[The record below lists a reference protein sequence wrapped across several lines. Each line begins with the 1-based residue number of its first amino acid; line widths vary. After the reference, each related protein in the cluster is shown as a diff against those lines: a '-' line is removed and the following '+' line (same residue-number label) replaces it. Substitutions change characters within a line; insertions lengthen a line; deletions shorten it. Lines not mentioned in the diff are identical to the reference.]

1 MKLPAKTS
9 RATPPPSSFR
19 VAAAFRSAM
28 LPATR
33 TLALGALCAAVLL
46 PACSVL
52 PRAEPVDTYLLP
64 AAPLAPA
71 GAAALPLSLRVSRPA
86 AGTQLSGQRIAVVPE
101 DGRVSV
107 YKGASWS
114 EPAPVLL
121 RNRLLDA
128 FRADGRIAALSSDD
142 TVLQA
147 DVEIDS
153 DLRGFQAEYHN
164 GAVEAVIRL
173 EARLVQVGTR
183 RILASHGFEVREAAA
198 GSAVPQVVQAFG
210 RAGDR
215 LAAELVAWTMRAAEA
230 SSGR

>member
-9 RATPPPSSFR
+9 PATPPFLASRPAAR
-19 VAAAFRSAM
+19 ALAVA
-28 LPATR
+28 
-33 TLALGALCAAVLL
+33 ALCAVALL

-52 PRAEPVDTYLLP
+52 PKAEPVDTYLLP
-64 AAPLAPA
+64 AAALAPA
-71 GAAALPLSLRVSRPA
+71 GGATLPLSLRVSRPA

-153 DLRGFQAEYHN
+153 DLRGFQAEYRN

-183 RILASHGFEVREAAA
+183 RILASRGFEVREPAA

-210 RAGDR
+210 GAGDR
-215 LAAELVAWTMRAAEA
+215 LAAQVVAWAVQAAA
-230 SSGR
+230 APNRGSVQQP